1 MCTNNGELQLL
12 LAIMLTTV
20 AKSILILI
28 KCGFLK
34 DLFCFADVLL
44 QKQRWESFPGRMP
57 AALVVEGGT

>member
-44 QKQRWESFPGRMP
+44 QKQR
-57 AALVVEGGT
+57 